1 MARALVVP
9 VLILVA
15 AVAALAQGDASA
27 VRTRLEKRFEILP
40 IEDGVVLTPR
50 FKTGIRS
57 IQVSGNTIAIDGDPV
72 TGAELLKRLGDDA
85 DAVLQVSYLDADA
98 RRRLGRVPEPGQPQP
113 VDPTPGSLDPGSS
126 APAPSARPRRVRRDD
141 IVRIGGG
148 VEVKSDD
155 HVTGDVVAIGGSAT
169 VDGQVDGEVV
179 VVGGSLALGPNAVIR
194 NDVVVVGGSLR
205 RHPDA
210 VTEGDIQEIGFDA
223 MFGPD
228 WGPWDEWARW
238 NPMGAFYPFARLMGT
253 MVRIGLLMLL
263 AGLVIL
269 VARTPVEQI
278 ADRTAAEPIKSWA
291 IGFLA
296 EILFGPLLILTI
308 VVLAISIIGIPLLLL
323 VPVAIVALMVVFL
336 VGFTGVSYQ
345 VGRLLHDRVDWLRT
359 RPYPATLAG
368 MALILSPLIVARLLG
383 LAGAGGFIA
392 WLLVAVGFIAEY
404 VAWTTGLGAAA
415 LVRFGGPSTARPL
428 ALPETRPT
436 MTNP

>member
-1 MARALVVP
+1 MP
-9 VLILVA
+9 
-15 AVAALAQGDASA
+15 
-27 VRTRLEKRFEILP
+27 
-40 IEDGVVLTPR
+40 
-50 FKTGIRS
+50 
-57 IQVSGNTIAIDGDPV
+57 
-72 TGAELLKRLGDDA
+72 
-85 DAVLQVSYLDADA
+85 
-98 RRRLGRVPEPGQPQP
+98 
-113 VDPTPGSLDPGSS
+113 SS
-126 APAPSARPRRVRRDD
+126 ATTWWS
-141 IVRIGGG
+141 
-148 VEVKSDD
+148 S
-155 HVTGDVVAIGGSAT
+155 
-169 VDGQVDGEVV
+169 
-179 VVGGSLALGPNAVIR
+179 
-194 NDVVVVGGSLR
+194 GGSLR

-210 VTEGDIQEIGFDA
+210 VTEGDIQEVGFDA

-228 WGPWDEWARW
+228 WGHVGRWARW

-278 ADRTAAEPIKSWA
+278 ADRAAAEPIKSWA

-345 VGRLLHDRVDWLRT
+345 VGRLLHDRVDLAANDGRT
-359 RPYPATLAG
+359 ADAG
-368 MALILSPLIVARLLG
+368 GHRVILSPLLVARLLG

-415 LVRFGGPSTARPL
+415 LVRFGRP
-428 ALPETRPT
+428 ATTSPAGRHRRRGQYDE
-436 MTNP
+436 NPA